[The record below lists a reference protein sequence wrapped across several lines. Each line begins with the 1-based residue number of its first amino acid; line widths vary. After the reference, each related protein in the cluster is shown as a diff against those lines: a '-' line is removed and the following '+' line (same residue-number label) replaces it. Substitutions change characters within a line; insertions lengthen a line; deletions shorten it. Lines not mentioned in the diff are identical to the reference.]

1 MSVMGWGFPATASIT
16 ARQCGGL
23 RRDVGHAHNAWLRK
37 PRRGREAPQGY
48 HPGYGKYLVDEGVE
62 PHVEAPPVPTPQEI
76 EVLTQ
81 GGPSR
86 PLQVGETWNPI
97 TGEITPAPTPEPEV
111 APE

>member
-1 MSVMGWGFPATASIT
+1 MTHEVHRYGVYDENWTKINTILIDHPF
-16 ARQCGGL
+16 
-23 RRDVGHAHNAWLRK
+23 
-37 PRRGREAPQGY
+37 PQGY
-48 HPGYGKYLVDEGVE
+48 HPGYGKYLVDEGLE
-62 PHVEAPPVPTPQEI
+62 PTVEAPPVPTPAEI

-86 PLQVGETWNPI
+86 PLQVGETWNPV